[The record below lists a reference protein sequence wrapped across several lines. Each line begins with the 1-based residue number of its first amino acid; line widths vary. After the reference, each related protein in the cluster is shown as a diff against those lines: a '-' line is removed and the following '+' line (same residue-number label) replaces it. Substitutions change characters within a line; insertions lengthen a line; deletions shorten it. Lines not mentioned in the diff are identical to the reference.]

1 MGIPPLLLPKT
12 EGNTCDVDEHF
23 MVDWVLPPTQLMD
36 LQTAQ
41 RAIDEASRRLTEE
54 GHRVRCLHST
64 YVPAQRRWVCVFSAA
79 SAEAIRKIHEIA
91 QLPVP
96 RVESALDLTRVDRL
110 AS

>member
-1 MGIPPLLLPKT
+1 MGILPLPARET
-12 EGNTCDVDEHF
+12 EGNTCDVDKYY

-36 LQTAQ
+36 LRTAQ
-41 RAIDEASRRLTEE
+41 RAIDEAGRRLTEE

-64 YVPAQRRWVCVFSAA
+64 YVPAQRRWVCVFTAS
-79 SAEAIRKIHEIA
+79 SAETIRKIHEIA

-96 RVESALDLTRVDRL
+96 RVESALNLSLMDRL

>member
-1 MGIPPLLLPKT
+1 
-12 EGNTCDVDEHF
+12 

-41 RAIDEASRRLTEE
+41 RAINEASRRLTEE

-96 RVESALDLTRVDRL
+96 RVENALDLTVLDRL

>member
-1 MGIPPLLLPKT
+1 M
-12 EGNTCDVDEHF
+12 DEYF
-23 MVDWVLPPTQLMD
+23 MVDWVLPPTQLVD

-41 RAIDEASRRLTEE
+41 HAIDAASRRLTEE

-64 YVPAQRRWVCVFSAA
+64 YVPAQRRWVCVFMAT

-96 RVESALDLTRVDRL
+96 RVESALDLTLVDRL